1 MILSHMITKSSTIFF
16 KYLFISKGLVIG
28 FQNIVFFANTI
39 FYWSFT
45 LTSTKAFVPLLIW
58 IRFSTIKFALIITW
72 NMFRYFIFFFWFI
85 YSCYHYFFIYLF
97 LLFRFTFSVLF
108 GAHILLHKLSR
119 VLQLPLYLFK
129 LIINK

>member
-16 KYLFISKGLVIG
+16 KYLFISKGFVIG

-72 NMFRYFIFFFWFI
+72 NMFRYFILFFDSFILVTIIFLFI
-85 YSCYHYFFIYLF
+85 YSCYLGLHFLFYLEHIFYFINYLAFCNFLYIYL
-97 LLFRFTFSVLF
+97 
-108 GAHILLHKLSR
+108 
-119 VLQLPLYLFK
+119 
-129 LIINK
+129 N